1 MSRNLLE
8 NNQFPKPKE
17 TFQSIHVSFMW
28 NYSYLKPNVHVSCAI
43 PLLIWMETYHF
54 SSSAF
59 MVLYTIET
67 SFFCSHMKDQ
77 DYGRQT
83 VSTCYYGNH
92 VIRCT

>member
-17 TFQSIHVSFMW
+17 TCQSIHVSFMW

-67 SFFCSHMKDQ
+67 SFFAHTWRIKTMADKQCQ
-77 DYGRQT
+77 
-83 VSTCYYGNH
+83 H
-92 VIRCT
+92 VTMVTM

>member
-54 SSSAF
+54 
-59 MVLYTIET
+59 
-67 SFFCSHMKDQ
+67 FFQCFHGSVHHWNIIFLLTHE
-77 DYGRQT
+77 GSRLWQT
-83 VSTCYYGNH
+83 NSVNMLLW
-92 VIRCT
+92 

>member
-1 MSRNLLE
+1 MSRILLE

-28 NYSYLKPNVHVSCAI
+28 NYSYLKPNVHVSCTI

-54 SSSAF
+54 FFQCFHGS
-59 MVLYTIET
+59 VHCWNII
-67 SFFCSHMKDQ
+67 FCSHMKDQ

-83 VSTCYYGNH
+83 VSTRYYGNH